1 MTECPEGQEFVNPYS
16 KRDGTFV
23 RGYCRPGRPHDD
35 DDDTEEDNEDFA
47 EL

>member
-1 MTECPEGQEFVNPYS
+1 MTECPEGQEFVNPYT

-35 DDDTEEDNEDFA
+35 DSDTEEDNEDFA